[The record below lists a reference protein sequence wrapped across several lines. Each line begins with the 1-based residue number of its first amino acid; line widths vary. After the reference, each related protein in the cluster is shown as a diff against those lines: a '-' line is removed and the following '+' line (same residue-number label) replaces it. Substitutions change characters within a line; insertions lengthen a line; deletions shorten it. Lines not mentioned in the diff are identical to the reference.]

1 MLFSRATG
9 DDDVTLKILYC
20 GICHTDLHSIK
31 NDWGN
36 AMYPMVPGY
45 KSYFAK
51 FKVGDKVGIGYMVGS
66 CGSCESCSEEY
77 ENHCFKMITTSNGV
91 YHDGTTTY
99 GGFSDMIVVNEHFA
113 VHIPDNLPL
122 EKTAPLLCAGVT
134 VYSPMKHFGLNE
146 PGKHLGV
153 VGLGG
158 LGHVAVKFGK
168 AYGMKVTVISTSRN
182 KEQEAIQHLGADSFL
197 AAIGTMDGIID
208 TVSAFHPIA
217 PLLLLLKARGRM
229 ILVGVPNK
237 PLELPS
243 FCLIQGMRL
252 LSFYRTSSKVLF
264 FFCGLGWFADIVL
277 LILSG
282 GRMLAGGSVG
292 GMKDTQEM
300 IDFAGK
306 HNITADV
313 EVVGI
318 DYVNTAIV
326 RLEKGDVRYRFVVD
340 VANTLTTA

>member
-1 MLFSRATG
+1 
-9 DDDVTLKILYC
+9 
-20 GICHTDLHSIK
+20 
-31 NDWGN
+31 GN
-36 AMYPMVPGY
+36 NLAIENEPDACDTSG
-45 KSYFAK
+45 K

-197 AAIGTMDGIID
+197 A
-208 TVSAFHPIA
+208 
-217 PLLLLLKARGRM
+217 RGRM

-243 FCLIQGMRL
+243 FCLIQ
-252 LSFYRTSSKVLF
+252 
-264 FFCGLGWFADIVL
+264 DIVL